1 MLIDVYKKI
10 SEMCNYALHLGLTE
24 AGSNERGIV
33 YSACALSL
41 IIKWNWRHYKDANNR
56 Y

>member
-33 YSACALSL
+33 YSACALSP
-41 IIKWNWRHYKDANNR
+41 Y